1 MIKILVLLTVFFLVG
16 CTATQKLDVVQKKS
30 QYINKPVLKK
40 VVKKSTK
47 TNLKIEKKLLFVKK
61 ILLNP
66 QECTVPRLTA
76 EEKSLKRSVALLEA
90 YLKKW
95 RSVKYRFG
103 GSSRRGIDCSAF
115 VQQAFK
121 KQFNFRLPRNTHGQ
135 VKRGKTIPK
144 SKLKTGDLV
153 FFKTSRRVRHV
164 GIYLK
169 DNKFIHASSSKGVTQ
184 SSLKNVY
191 WAKKYWKAKRLSFKS
206 SIFFDE
212 VLRLGRV

>member
-1 MIKILVLLTVFFLVG
+1 MIKILALLAVFFLVG
-16 CTATQKLDVVQKKS
+16 CTSTQKLNLAQKTS
-30 QYINKPVLKK
+30 QYSHKQNKVA
-40 VVKKSTK
+40 KSGYETK
-47 TNLKIEKKLLFVKK
+47 IKPNVEEKLLFVKK

-66 QECTVPRLTA
+66 QECTVPTLTA
-76 EEKSLKRSVALLEA
+76 EEKSLKRSIALLEQ

-95 RSVKYRFG
+95 RSVKYRLG
-103 GSSRRGIDCSAF
+103 GTGRRGIDCSAF
-115 VQQAFK
+115 VQQVFK
-121 KQFNFRLPRNTHGQ
+121 KQFNFRLPRNTYGQ

>member
-1 MIKILVLLTVFFLVG
+1 MIKILVLPVIVLLVG
-16 CTATQKLDVVQKKS
+16 CSGAQKLDLVQKTPQS
-30 QYINKPVLKK
+30 I
-40 VVKKSTK
+40 KKSTVNK
-47 TNLKIEKKLLFVKK
+47 VASKISEKKPDVKEKLLFVKK

-66 QECTVPRLTA
+66 QECLVPRLTA

-95 RSVKYRFG
+95 RSVKYRLG

-121 KQFNFRLPRNTHGQ
+121 RQFNFRLPRNTYGQ
-135 VKRGKTIPK
+135 VKHGKTIPK

-169 DNKFIHASSSKGVTQ
+169 DNKFIHASSSKGVTK
-184 SSLKNVY
+184 SSLNNVY